1 MNLEK
6 SKKRIAKKVKMGFQG
21 YPAISLTY
29 YGKTISVANE
39 VVIRFVLEEGAE
51 SQEER
56 LSSQSDVR
64 EDESIQS
71 AIVKMIERT
80 EAKTVSQAE
89 EITVFE

>member
-1 MNLEK
+1 
-6 SKKRIAKKVKMGFQG
+6 MGFQG

-29 YGKTISVANE
+29 FGKTISVANE
-39 VVIRFVLEEGAE
+39 VVIKLVLEEGAE
-51 SQEER
+51 SLEER
-56 LSSQSDVR
+56 FSSDDDVR

-89 EITVFE
+89 DVTVCE

>member
-1 MNLEK
+1 
-6 SKKRIAKKVKMGFQG
+6 MGFQG

-39 VVIRFVLEEGAE
+39 VVIKFVLEEGAE
-51 SQEER
+51 SLEER
-56 LSSQSDVR
+56 FSSDDDVR

-80 EAKTVSQAE
+80 EAKTVSQTE
-89 EITVFE
+89 DVTVFE